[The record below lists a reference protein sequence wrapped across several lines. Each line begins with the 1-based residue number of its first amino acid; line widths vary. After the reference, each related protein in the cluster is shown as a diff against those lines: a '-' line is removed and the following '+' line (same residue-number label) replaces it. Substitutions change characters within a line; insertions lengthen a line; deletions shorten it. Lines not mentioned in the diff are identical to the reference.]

1 MQMRSARA
9 RLRPIHLYGIAA
21 AVALVTA
28 TALVLGSTLGS
39 KDSSVTPARPSSGG
53 ASALFTGIP
62 QRAATLGRPTA
73 PVTLVEYAD
82 LQCPYCGLWARQQLP
97 SIVHQLVRTGRLQIT
112 FHGLAFVG
120 PDSQT
125 ALAGAIA
132 AGKQNRLW
140 DFVDLMYLSQ
150 GTENAGWVDTVLD
163 ETAAAARLDKDR
175 WTSDRQSGSVL
186 DEIDRLSN
194 GAAAVGVRST
204 PSFALARTG
213 EPPKLLD
220 THDLD
225 ATSLKALI
233 DQLAPR

>member
-1 MQMRSARA
+1 MRTRS
-9 RLRPIHLYGIAA
+9 LYVAAAA
-21 AVALVTA
+21 AVALLGA
-28 TALVLGSTLGS
+28 TVLVLASLLGS
-39 KDSSVTPARPSSGG
+39 SDSSATPARTASAGT
-53 ASALFTGIP
+53 SALFTGIP
-62 QRAATLGRPTA
+62 QHAATLGRPTA

-97 SIVHQLVRTGRLQIT
+97 SIVDQLVRSGRLQIR

-132 AGKQNRLW
+132 AGRQNRLW
-140 DFVDLMYLSQ
+140 DFVDLMYQSQ
-150 GTENAGWVDTVLD
+150 ETENAGWVDPVLD
-163 ETAAAARLDKDR
+163 DTASAAQLDMDR
-175 WTSDRQSGSVL
+175 WTSDRRSGSLV
-186 DEIDRLSN
+186 DEIDRLSA
-194 GAAAVGVRST
+194 GAAAAGVHST
-204 PSFALARTG
+204 PSFGLARTG

-225 ATSLKALI
+225 ATLLRRLI